1 MEQVMIMSMADR
13 LFLPLMVGSITGAGL
28 TLTGGSF
35 LEEYAKE
42 RVEHVLGR
50 PINDLMPIPHLL
62 LSVKRRTLATVII
75 FLLSEVL
82 LVGYVA
88 FDCPNMVWVSYI
100 FFFAGVLLLLFAII
114 YTIMSGPLPL

>member
-1 MEQVMIMSMADR
+1 MIEISK
-13 LFLPLMVGSITGAGL
+13 LLLPLMVGSITGAGL

-42 RVEHVLGR
+42 RVEHVLGM
-50 PINDLMPIPHLL
+50 PINDIMSIPPFL

-88 FDCPNMVWVSYI
+88 FDCPNMVCT
-100 FFFAGVLLLLFAII
+100 FR
-114 YTIMSGPLPL
+114 